1 MNEYVKFFTEK
12 VIELISNISWPISI
26 LIIFAIIKKPLFNLL
41 TRIRKF
47 KYADFEA
54 EMAPIT
60 ESLSKFTEKDKKSSK
75 KQQYDELLFD
85 NPNFAIL
92 YYWLQ
97 FETVLR
103 EKYNKTYN
111 NTGKHVP
118 VRDMVNCFVEEEKL
132 PRQFL
137 HFIYRLNGIRN
148 YAAHGEENF
157 TVLEAQE
164 FINNVN
170 IIKSYIENNL

>member
-1 MNEYVKFFTEK
+1 MNEYVQFFTEK
-12 VIELISNISWPISI
+12 VVELISNIAWPISI
-26 LIIFAIIKKPLFNLL
+26 LIIFVIIKIPFFNLL

-60 ESLSKFTEKDKKSSK
+60 ESLSKFSREDKKLSK

-137 HFIYRLNGIRN
+137 YFIYRLNSIRN
-148 YAAHGEENF
+148 YAVHGDVNF
-157 TVLEAQE
+157 SIIEAQE
-164 FINNVN
+164 FIHNVN